1 MSSGSE
7 RVVLPIKRLDPTVE
21 LPGYAY
27 EGDAGLDLR
36 SNEDV
41 TLAPGERRLVS
52 TGLAIAIPEGYAGF
66 VQPRSGLALREGLS
80 MANTPGLIDAHYRGE
95 LKVCAINLDPHNPI
109 CITRGE
115 RIAQLVIQRV
125 PVVELQEVDELDATD
140 RGAGGFGSSGVD

>member
-1 MSSGSE
+1 MIE
-7 RVVLPIKRLDPTVE
+7 TKLTLPIKRLDPTVE
-21 LPGYAY
+21 LPTYAY

-41 TLAPGERRLVS
+41 TLAPFERRLVG

-95 LKVCAINLDPHNPI
+95 LKVCAINLDPSRSIHI
-109 CITRGE
+109 ERGE
-115 RIAQLVIQRV
+115 RIAQLVIKRV
-125 PVVELQEVDELDATD
+125 PVVSLQEVDDLDETD
-140 RGAGGFGSSGVD
+140 RGAGGFGSSGV